1 MATSPDTGVNHHME
15 LHTPLALHI
24 DLALPSVTSPT
35 HGANSIISNDRN
47 WLRGLLGDIFP
58 IDLPITRERAALL
71 LPTPALHCS
80 MLMGM
85 LSIIVPF
92 NKALKLWN
100 AVCKYLKRYE
110 MRSE

>member
-1 MATSPDTGVNHHME
+1 MATSPDAGVNHHME
-15 LHTPLALHI
+15 LHTPLGLHI
-24 DLALPSVTSPT
+24 DLALLSVTSPT

-85 LSIIVPF
+85 AITVYHYDFLSLCAKPA
-92 NKALKLWN
+92 NT
-100 AVCKYLKRYE
+100 
-110 MRSE
+110 